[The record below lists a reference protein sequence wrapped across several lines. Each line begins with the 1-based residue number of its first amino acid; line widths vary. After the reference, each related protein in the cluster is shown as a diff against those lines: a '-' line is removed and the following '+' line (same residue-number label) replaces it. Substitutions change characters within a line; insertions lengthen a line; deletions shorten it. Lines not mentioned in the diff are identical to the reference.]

1 PGIILNI
8 LLLYLIKRF
17 SAKSLGAYKYLL
29 SIFAVYDIYLTIMHA
44 IIDLGAV
51 VTEHFYGVV
60 SYNHLDTSKFTSA
73 YGACF
78 LTPFTLLNIHFLYRY
93 WVIKYKIHSKLA
105 YYKFNTIPK
114 LNCIL
119 GCV

>member
-1 PGIILNI
+1 MNILLHNVAVPGIILNI

-17 SAKSLGAYKYLL
+17 SAKGLGAYKYLL

-60 SYNHLDTSKFTSA
+60 SYNHLDTSAFA
-73 YGACF
+73 P
-78 LTPFTLLNIHFLYRY
+78 TPVRSVLSPSNQITRR
-93 WVIKYKIHSKLA
+93 
-105 YYKFNTIPK
+105 T
-114 LNCIL
+114 C
-119 GCV
+119 